1 LPSIEMSN
9 ERADITTVSE
19 LSDQELL
26 AARAR
31 LPQHVVHR
39 SFVSETVVLN
49 LRTGKYH
56 GLNPTAG
63 KMLEA
68 LEVSATVAAA
78 VPALAAEYG
87 LDQEQIQRDLLALTR
102 GLLERGLI
110 VTADDAVG

>member
-1 LPSIEMSN
+1 MPEQ
-9 ERADITTVSE
+9 RADMQTMPQ

-26 AARAR
+26 ETHVR

-39 SFVSETVVLN
+39 SFVAETVVLN

-68 LEVSATVAAA
+68 LDAAPTVADA
-78 VPALAAEYG
+78 VPVLTAEYG
-87 LDQEQIQRDLLALTR
+87 IDREQIQRDLLTLTR
-102 GLLERGLI
+102 GLLERELI
-110 VTADDAVG
+110 VAVHDDAV

>member
-1 LPSIEMSN
+1 MSQ
-9 ERADITTVSE
+9 

-26 AARAR
+26 GVRAR

-39 SFVSETVVLN
+39 SFVAETVVLN

-63 KMLEA
+63 KMLET
-68 LEVSATVAAA
+68 LESSATVGDA
-78 VPALAAEYG
+78 VPVLAGEYG
-87 LDQEQIQRDLLALTR
+87 LQQEQIQSDLLTLTR

-110 VTADDAVG
+110 ETVDDDA

>member
-1 LPSIEMSN
+1 MTSN
-9 ERADITTVSE
+9 RADTSTVSE
-19 LSDQELL
+19 LSDEKLL
-26 AARAR
+26 AACAR

-63 KMLEA
+63 RMLES
-68 LEVSATVAAA
+68 LQA
-78 VPALAAEYG
+78 VPTVGDAVPGLAEEYG
-87 LDQEQIQRDLLALTR
+87 LEQEHIQRDLLALTR

-110 VTADDAVG
+110 VTTDERAD

>member
-1 LPSIEMSN
+1 MTDK
-9 ERADITTVSE
+9 RADISTMPQ

-26 AARAR
+26 EARAR

-68 LEVSATVAAA
+68 LEAAPTVADA
-78 VPALAAEYG
+78 VPVLAGEYG
-87 LDQEQIQRDLLALTR
+87 LEQEQIQRDLLALTR

-110 VTADDAVG
+110 MTADDDAD

>member
-1 LPSIEMSN
+1 MPA
-9 ERADITTVSE
+9 ERADTPTIMSQ
-19 LSDQELL
+19 LSDHELL
-26 AARAR
+26 NTRAR

-63 KMLEA
+63 RMLDVLEA
-68 LEVSATVAAA
+68 SPTVAAA
-78 VPALAAEYG
+78 VPELADEYG
-87 LDQEQIQRDLLALTR
+87 LEQEQIQNDLLTLTR

-110 VTADDAVG
+110 ETADDDAA